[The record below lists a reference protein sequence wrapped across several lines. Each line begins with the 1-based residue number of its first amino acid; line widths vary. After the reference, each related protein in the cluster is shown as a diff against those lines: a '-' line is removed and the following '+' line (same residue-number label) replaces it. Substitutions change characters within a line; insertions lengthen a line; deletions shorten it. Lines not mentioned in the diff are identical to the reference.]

1 MYILYMCAMC
11 RVALLWCLLD
21 HDSHEFILECGT
33 VANIYVMENVVSP
46 ASRLRHTDTNIHML
60 QSRAATKL
68 SHVRGTT
75 DPAGLRKTTLSHSI
89 SVLGCDNYHVTVI
102 KLACWIHKILK
113 MCSELWNLA
122 DNGCWQYG
130 MVSLLCNHQPVQM
143 SMSAEI
149 AEFYPCSA
157 CFCTVLY
164 NQILSK
170 YHTVLSSA
178 GKAWFSISHL
188 SS

>member
-1 MYILYMCAMC
+1 
-11 RVALLWCLLD
+11 
-21 HDSHEFILECGT
+21 
-33 VANIYVMENVVSP
+33 MENVVTQ
-46 ASRLRHTDTNIHML
+46 ASRLCDSDINIHQL
-60 QSRAATKL
+60 QSHAATKL
-68 SHVRGTT
+68 SQVRRTRH
-75 DPAGLRKTTLSHSI
+75 PAGQKWRGRPGKPAPTMLQCHWTLSLYPNTYATGYLRKMTLSHDI
-89 SVLGCDNYHVTVI
+89 SVLGCDNYHVTMI

-113 MCSELWNLA
+113 MCSELRNLA

-164 NQILSK
+164 NQI
-170 YHTVLSSA
+170 
-178 GKAWFSISHL
+178 
-188 SS
+188 